1 MLSIVCIV
9 YLNFD
14 ATVISLN
21 FKPSKYEVLTFQGS
35 NRKEKKMLYI
45 IFTESTFLFSRSK
58 MRRHEVL
65 RSILVPSSSKV
76 ISQKQDR
83 FKDMING
90 SEVAGKTAL
99 P

>member
-45 IFTESTFLFSRSK
+45 IFTESTFLFSSSK
-58 MRRHEVL
+58 MRHEVL